1 VATYG
6 AKLIANGIL
15 DELDIAAIERDV
27 AATVADAAAFA
38 ASSPS
43 PSVETLFD
51 YTYASPVQNDSRR
64 LPGQP
69 LFPQPPLPHT
79 PGSVTP

>member
-1 VATYG
+1 MAD
-6 AKLIANGIL
+6 GIL
-15 DELDIAAIERDV
+15 DELDIEALEKEIAEV
-27 AATVADAAAFA
+27 VADAAAFA

-51 YTYASPVQNDSRR
+51 YTYASPVPNDSRR

-69 LFPQPPLPHT
+69 LF
-79 PGSVTP
+79 GESA